1 MFVFSQFLI
10 NDKVEDDV
18 EMTIKVED
26 EELETTK
33 EVENGEEK
41 GEECDTVKMEVEET
55 KENTS
60 IVVNS

>member
-1 MFVFSQFLI
+1 
-10 NDKVEDDV
+10 
-18 EMTIKVED
+18 MTIKVED